1 MTDIRKAIATDA
13 AEVHALRKLAILS
26 QCVGAYDAELLRLW
40 TDGELSER
48 FSQAVQDSFYVI
60 ASNDKIVASGAVD
73 LVSGQVDAIFVHPA
87 HFRQGLGKRI
97 MGFLEQHALDHGL
110 TKLKLD
116 ATLNAADFYRS
127 CGFSGD
133 TVSIYHSPRGIEL
146 ACVPMLKVLQPK

>member
-1 MTDIRKAIATDA
+1 MTDIRKALAADA

-26 QCVGAYDAELLRLW
+26 QCACAYDAELLRLW

-60 ASNDKIVASGAVD
+60 TTSNRIITSGAID
-73 LVSGQVDAIFVHPA
+73 LSNGQIDAIFVHPA
-87 HFRQGLGKRI
+87 HFRQGLGRRI
-97 MGFLEQHALDHGL
+97 MSFLEQRALDHGL
-110 TKLKLD
+110 KQLKLD
-116 ATLNAADFYRS
+116 ATLNAAEFYRS

-146 ACVPMLKVLQPK
+146 ACVPMLKVLQRK